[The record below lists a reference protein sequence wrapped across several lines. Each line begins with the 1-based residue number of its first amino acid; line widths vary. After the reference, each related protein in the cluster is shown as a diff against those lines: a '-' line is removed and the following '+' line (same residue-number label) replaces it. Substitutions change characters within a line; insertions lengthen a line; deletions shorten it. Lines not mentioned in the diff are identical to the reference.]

1 MDNLVSL
8 DGLFFSR
15 VFRVP
20 DYQRGYSW
28 ETRQIREFLEDLEI
42 LEDNRYHYAGTVV
55 LHQTHSGSTQ
65 KDAEGN
71 TYLHVDIVDGQQ
83 RITTIVLLLNGIHKS
98 LAGLSDRAKTLSRGI
113 KKKFISTQD
122 INGQQLF
129 MLSLNEDT
137 NHFFKN
143 SVLTEQPGVEGPQI
157 TSERRLAEAKKQI
170 YTYLAEK
177 TGPDQSTAE
186 EWLRALH
193 HKVTNQL
200 RFTLYQAEDEAEVG
214 VIFEVMND
222 RGKSLT
228 DLDKVK
234 NYLLYASN
242 SLDRPNDLAKDV
254 NSAWSEILRQLMTAG
269 LISSADEDRLLR
281 AHWLT
286 RYDPQSRR
294 WQGSRSVKDEF
305 NLRKYKGK
313 ERRATLLDRLHKYTQ
328 GLRASSVSFCD
339 AYSPSRSE
347 AFASF
352 AATPNAH
359 AQVKEWS
366 AKLGRVR
373 VVVPFLPILLAVR
386 ERWPQD
392 PDKYLEVL
400 KLCEIF
406 AFRVYRLRGYRSDAG
421 QATLFHIGYDVAHER
436 KDFEDAVVSFKN
448 NLEYWCGNKEFEA
461 LMSPENHHE
470 NQHISNAY
478 SWRGLRYFL
487 YEYETALALEQ
498 GASPKVAW
506 DDLPRDLEDTIEHIL
521 PQSIEGQPY
530 WRDRFG
536 EPEHR
541 RYLHDLGNLTL
552 STTRGNSSLGNKPFP
567 EKRGEFGT
575 DEYSYAGSSLYLERG
590 LTHWQD
596 WNPSAIEERRTRLLE
611 WGKKRWSVDLSDV
624 KDVEYDPDPGDEDE
638 EGAY

>member
-15 VFRVP
+15 VFRIP

-42 LEDNRYHYAGTVV
+42 LEDNRYHYTGTVV

-71 TYLHVDIVDGQQ
+71 SYRLVDIVDGQQ
-83 RITTIVLLLNGIHKS
+83 RVTTIVLLLDGICRS
-98 LAGLSDRAKTLSRGI
+98 LAGLSGSADTLSGGI
-113 KKKFISTQD
+113 KKKFIATQD
-122 INGQQLF
+122 MNGQPLF
-129 MLSLNEDT
+129 KLSLNEDT
-137 NHFFKN
+137 DHFFKKG
-143 SVLTEQPGVEGPQI
+143 VLAKQPGVETPQI
-157 TSERRLAEAKKQI
+157 TSERRLAEAKQQI
-170 YTYLAEK
+170 TDYLRDNTRDA
-177 TGPDQSTAE
+177 DTAE
-186 EWLRALH
+186 EWLRSLH
-193 HKVTNQL
+193 HKVTDL
-200 RFTLYQAEDEAEVG
+200 MRFTLYQAEDAAEVG

-228 DLDKVK
+228 DLEKVK

-242 SLDRPNDLAKDV
+242 SLDTDNNLARDV
-254 NSAWSEILRQLMTAG
+254 NAAWSKILRRLMVAD

-286 RYDPQSRR
+286 YHDPQSRR

-305 NLRKYKGK
+305 NLRKYKDR
-313 ERRATLLDRLHKYTQ
+313 EQRATLLDRLHTYTQ
-328 GLRASSVSFCD
+328 GLRVSSLSFCD
-339 AYSPSRSE
+339 AYAPYRSD

-352 AATPNAH
+352 DVNSKTR

-373 VVVPFLPILLAVR
+373 VLVPFLPILLAVR
-386 ERWPQD
+386 ERWPEE
-392 PDKYLEVL
+392 PNKYLEIL

-421 QATLFHIGYDVAHER
+421 QATLFHIGHDVAHQR
-436 KDFEDAVVSFKN
+436 KDFEDTIASFKN
-448 NLEYWCGNKEFEA
+448 NLEYWCGNKEFES
-461 LMSPENHHE
+461 LMSPENQHE

-487 YEYETALALEQ
+487 YEYETTLALEQ

-521 PQSIEGQPY
+521 PQSIERQPY

-536 EPEHR
+536 EPEHG

-552 STTRGNSSLGNKPFP
+552 TRCNSSLGNKPFP

-611 WGKKRWSVDLSDV
+611 WGKKRWWVDLSGAEDMEHEPHQ
-624 KDVEYDPDPGDEDE
+624 DDEDE